1 MVNIH
6 WTDEVELWLKNI
18 HDYIALD
25 KNTIAK
31 KVVTEI
37 YQKV

>member
-6 WTDEVELWLKNI
+6 WTDEAELWLKNI

-25 KNTIAK
+25 KILLPK
-31 KVVTEI
+31 KL
-37 YQKV
+37 